1 MASSVGEN
9 SLSLQSG
16 GATVAVGQLAQIN
29 GQLYVMM
36 PATNAAELLQATQT
50 VQTSLQSAAPHSAHP
65 ATSSPHRPIVFGA
78 RQTCNSSV
86 PSAAAAAPTV
96 SLQTLQTL
104 HSAGPQVA
112 PPTAQ
117 TAVTVPPLIP
127 SGVTKLVAYKPR
139 PSTPGAPL
147 PLSALTATGPF
158 DSFRPSAVSSLSASA
173 ASSTR
178 QTNQTNLA
186 NLTIISS
193 TPNSSAKRAP
203 HSTATHSAHNTYSER
218 SSLSDAPPNSIPHLF
233 ASANNGNGSSSSN
246 GVRGASSLYDLGLNL
261 AGLGVSARGPS
272 SPGTSSTG
280 SLTSLGA
287 AAAAQGGGQ
296 FALGL
301 EGGDGDVFGDERFL
315 TDQPP
320 RDEKRRSTHNEGI
333 LLSLLKVFSLF
344 VNFLFFGN
352 AAQLINAIVKYINK
366 INFNFYQLQFRKV

>member
-50 VQTSLQSAAPHSAHP
+50 SLHSAAPHST
-65 ATSSPHRPIVFGA
+65 TSSPHRPIVFGA

-117 TAVTVPPLIP
+117 TAVAVTPLIP

-158 DSFRPSAVSSLSASA
+158 DSFRPSAVP
-173 ASSTR
+173 STR
-178 QTNQTNLA
+178 QTNLA

-233 ASANNGNGSSSSN
+233 ASANNGNGTGSTN
-246 GVRGASSLYDLGLNL
+246 GVRGVSSLYDLGLNL

-320 RDEKRRSTHNEGI
+320 RDEKRRSLTMKVFCFLHLKGI
-333 LLSLLKVFSLF
+333 LYISSLF
-344 VNFLFFGN
+344 FICKFPFLY
-352 AAQLINAIVKYINK
+352 L
-366 INFNFYQLQFRKV
+366 